1 MITSLITISTLFFCS
16 TAISNG
22 FSPVFAVMGETR
34 KSRLPWISLAI
45 FFACKLAIDLATGVI
60 GFTVIQYPVW
70 ALCYYIAKRSAIF
83 SATVFYLL
91 SNTLCFFTMNGMLGS
106 LEVYPATASGYI
118 ACMAAGLPFYLRS
131 LLATVIFS
139 FLLRRIITHAPSS
152 VRSLFPQATLAT
164 AE

>member
-60 GFTVIQYPVW
+60 GFTVIQGLIEYAP
-70 ALCYYIAKRSAIF
+70 LPCPSRQGFFIAKK
-83 SATVFYLL
+83 
-91 SNTLCFFTMNGMLGS
+91 
-106 LEVYPATASGYI
+106 
-118 ACMAAGLPFYLRS
+118 AALP
-131 LLATVIFS
+131 
-139 FLLRRIITHAPSS
+139 
-152 VRSLFPQATLAT
+152 
-164 AE
+164 